1 MDEYL
6 IDVTIFQMFTY
17 HPIMPAGGY
26 CLWYNAHNESEFGDK
41 MIFEKN
47 KTLLNDILN
56 SKEEKLEMMARYTY
70 ALRNFSGDPQP
81 NAALLSCVLLFGTC
95 IVAFVARSIRFS
107 KYFGRQFRMAIGD
120 LGLSL
125 AVVIMLGIDWF
136 IFHEELSPKLQVTDG
151 ITPTL
156 LRDWFI
162 YPFPLSNSTVPW
174 VALLPGFLLF
184 MILFIETEVTE

>member
-1 MDEYL
+1 
-6 IDVTIFQMFTY
+6 MFTY

-26 CLWYNAHNESEFGDK
+26 CLWYNAHNNSEYGDQ
-41 MIFEKN
+41 MMFENN
-47 KTLLNDILN
+47 KTLLDQILM
-56 SKEEKLEMMARYTY
+56 SKEEKLETMARYTH

-81 NAALLSCVLLFGTC
+81 NAALLCCVLLLGTC

-125 AVVIMLGIDWF
+125 AVVIMLAIDWF
-136 IFHEELSPKLQVTDG
+136 IFHEELTPKLQITDG

-156 LRDWFI
+156 PRAWFI
-162 YPFPLSNSTVPW
+162 HPFPMSDWTIPLI
-174 VALLPGFLLF
+174 AIFPGCLLF
-184 MILFIETEVTE
+184 MILFIETEVTESVDSE